1 MTLDARARTKVSAA
15 LSLIALHGHNPRTVQ
30 EVANQRIAAGQP
42 ANLAYTF
49 ALNAFA
55 DKVPA
60 IRPMMEIALDLI
72 QNSDDATI
80 ATYDK
85 ALAAF
90 NETGD
95 TAHLDAITPM
105 ILEDAKALAVQNGEV
120 SAEDAAGWDIEDA
133 LGFSEDAF
141 AEMPDVPDAASPVP
155 PSEYQAALEGPQQAG
170 RVHWATA
177 ASLSPTRPSRHRN
190 MPPAGTPW
198 DTPQPVPERPSSS
211 PADALRPRPNIGQ
224 GHGPTQRQ
232 AAAATSRR
240 PAATSARRQARRPD
254 RRQASRWGRKHN
266 VGPDP
271 AGCYRGQVPGLLI

>member
-105 ILEDAKALAVQNGEV
+105 ILEDAKALAVQNDEV

-155 PSEYQAALEGPQQAG
+155 PSEYQADLEGPQQSG
-170 RVHWATA
+170 RDALGNSSQLKPDTA
-177 ASLSPTRPSRHRN
+177 QQAPNYAPGWN
-190 MPPAGTPW
+190 AMGY
-198 DTPQPVPERPSSS
+198 S
-211 PADALRPRPNIGQ
+211 PARAREA
-224 GHGPTQRQ
+224 QR
-232 AAAATSRR
+232 TPSD
-240 PAATSARRQARRPD
+240 PD
-254 RRQASRWGRKHN
+254 RISGK
-266 VGPDP
+266 GM
-271 AGCYRGQVPGLLI
+271 G